1 METASLNLLPP
12 DAPAASDPPASPDHP
27 ASPTD
32 LASPHGLAVGSA
44 SAAAASSASAGPAPK
59 PYLRIRPTSG
69 WAALNLRE
77 TWQFRDLLMTLAGR
91 DLKLRYKQTALGVIW
106 VVLQPLLAAGIFSF
120 VFGLVA
126 KLPSDG
132 VPYFV
137 FSFAGLLGWNLFSG
151 ILTKSSVCLLGNQQ
165 LISKVFFPR
174 LVLPLSTVPSVL
186 VDFAIAAALMV
197 GLLVAYRI
205 APGWGLLLLPIW
217 MATIAAL
224 ALGVGLV
231 TSALTVSYRDVQYI
245 LPVFTQMLLYA
256 SPVAYAASKVPAE
269 WRGVYF
275 LNPLASLLDAF
286 RWSLLGGPEPMWGS
300 VAYAA
305 VLSAGVLVWGAF
317 AFKKMERRFA
327 DVI

>member
-1 METASLNLLPP
+1 MSSSTTINPISH
-12 DAPAASDPPASPDHP
+12 SD
-27 ASPTD
+27 
-32 LASPHGLAVGSA
+32 
-44 SAAAASSASAGPAPK
+44 SAAADTTNSSPAPTELSQSPAEPVVK

-77 TWQFRDLLMTLAGR
+77 TWQFRDLLFTLAGR

-120 VFGLVA
+120 VFGKVA
-126 KLPSDG
+126 GLPSDG

-137 FSFAGLLGWNLFSG
+137 FSFAGLLGWNLFSN
-151 ILTKSSVCLLGNQQ
+151 ILTKTSGCLVGNQQ

-186 VDFAIAAALMV
+186 VDFSIGAVLMII
-197 GLLVAYRI
+197 LLVTHKI
-205 APGWGLLLLPIW
+205 TPEWGLLLLPIW
-217 MATIAAL
+217 IALIIAI
-224 ALGVGLV
+224 AMGVGLV

-256 SPVAYAASKVPAE
+256 SPVAYAASHVPAE
-269 WRGVYF
+269 WRTLYF

-286 RWSLLGGPEPMWGS
+286 RWSLFGGTPPLWGY

-305 VLSAGVLVWGAF
+305 ALAIGILVWGAF
-317 AFKKMERRFA
+317 SFKKMERKFA